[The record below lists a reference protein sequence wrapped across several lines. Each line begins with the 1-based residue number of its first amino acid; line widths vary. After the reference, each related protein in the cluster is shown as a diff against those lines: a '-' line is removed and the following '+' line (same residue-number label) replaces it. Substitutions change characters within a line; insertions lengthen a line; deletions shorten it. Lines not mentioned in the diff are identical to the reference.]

1 MTAKKLTD
9 IAASVRQ
16 RLLNVAREQGEDFQL
31 VLTRFVL
38 ERLLYRLGCSD
49 YRDQFILKGAMLFS
63 LWGGMPHRATRD
75 IDLLGFGEN
84 EIAGLVQMFHEICH
98 TQVEDD
104 GVMFLAETVRG
115 VEIREDQ
122 EYDGIRITLE
132 ARLGTAKMPVQVDIG
147 FGDAVTPAAESSVYP
162 VMLDFP
168 APRLRNYPRE
178 TVVAEK
184 FQAMVYLGMA
194 NSRMKDFYDI
204 RFLST
209 EFSFT
214 GDTLAKAIKA
224 TFVRRKTVLAEIV
237 PLALT
242 SEFSCDPGK
251 QIQWRAFLKRTQ
263 SQVSQDLSLPEVITE
278 IREFLVSPLQ
288 AAARGENFDFL
299 WSPGGSWRRVES
311 RPDIL

>member
-1 MTAKKLTD
+1 MTAKKLSD

-122 EYDGIRITLE
+122 EYDGVRITLE
-132 ARLGTAKMPVQVDIG
+132 ARMGTAKIPVQVDMG
-147 FGDAVTPAAESSVYP
+147 FGDAEPQQRNPQYIRSCSIFLHRACATIP
-162 VMLDFP
+162 VRLLW
-168 APRLRNYPRE
+168 PR
-178 TVVAEK
+178 
-184 FQAMVYLGMA
+184 
-194 NSRMKDFYDI
+194 NSRQWFI
-204 RFLST
+204 SAWL
-209 EFSFT
+209 
-214 GDTLAKAIKA
+214 
-224 TFVRRKTVLAEIV
+224 TVA
-237 PLALT
+237 
-242 SEFSCDPGK
+242 
-251 QIQWRAFLKRTQ
+251 
-263 SQVSQDLSLPEVITE
+263 
-278 IREFLVSPLQ
+278 
-288 AAARGENFDFL
+288 
-299 WSPGGSWRRVES
+299 
-311 RPDIL
+311 